1 MRRPVSREVR
11 YAPNELRTRSAIRR
25 RLATKNHSIRKRAR
39 SDGRGKSGIH
49 KKKLIGQL
57 TVGINL
63 GDRCSRYCV
72 LDEAGAVIIESTLAT
87 TRKELRQVFGVD
99 LPAGAYRVTAKLRA
113 YANTTQNEFEVQYSQ
128 KAELTLVLNPIR
140 DGFVLASQINGP
152 ELLSLLPEESGETL
166 YPTARR
172 LPHLW
177 GSGRKTDE

>member
-25 RLATKNHSIRKRAR
+25 RLARKNHSIRKRAR

-72 LDEAGAVIIESTLAT
+72 LDEAGEVIIESTLAT

-113 YANTTQNEFEVQYSQ
+113 YANTTQNEFEVQYGQ
-128 KAELTLVLNPIR
+128 KAELTLVLNPNSGWIR
-140 DGFVLASQINGP
+140 FSESNQRAGIVKPSTRGVRGNALSNGAEVATPLGFW
-152 ELLSLLPEESGETL
+152 EEN
-166 YPTARR
+166 R
-172 LPHLW
+172 
-177 GSGRKTDE
+177 